1 MLPQKSP
8 ESACGAG
15 CRRTADEAISE
26 TACLPRANGASGDV
40 QRWAKLNDRQ
50 LTVLRQIGDG
60 HEPVTAKTPELANTV
75 YALRGRGL
83 VTTPRKD
90 GIWHA
95 EITDAGRFYL
105 QHGHHPDMPTPDDAG
120 QVAVAHQRRSPEPRH
135 APGRSPIQLAKDLIK
150 RLQDNDGSLQIE
162 TPDDETRA
170 SYRRAI
176 HAAKQHGLVPAGFH
190 LRHTGR
196 NAGDLIIQLVDDA
209 HPDETDWN
217 RVRLGARDKV
227 TDAGALV
234 EMLREN
240 PEVLP
245 VSEALMP
252 RALELIRSL
261 AEQARSRGHKLA
273 MSKKRKSR
281 GLHVQVRKRQY
292 AIAIKEEY
300 EQVPREAPPEG
311 RRRQRYAWERVPI
324 KYESAPS
331 GRLRVE
337 LSQSRD
343 EQRDH
348 WTDTARTQV
357 ESKVREIIKEIE
369 HRADA
374 DDQAALE
381 FKRQQEQWRVEEERR
396 EAAERASWEKAMA
409 QARTRALADHR
420 NKTFADALD
429 AWAEAD
435 EIREFCGA
443 LERAAAECRDED
455 EAARLQPWIEWGR
468 SLADRLDPTRSPCRL
483 AQAGFDR
490 EPEADELR
498 PHLGDWSPYGPH
510 KEYYRPQT
518 ERREPISDT
527 YREGWRHGPRGRSQW
542 WRR

>member
-1 MLPQKSP
+1 VS
-8 ESACGAG
+8 
-15 CRRTADEAISE
+15 
-26 TACLPRANGASGDV
+26 SGYV

-50 LTVLRQIGDG
+50 LTVLRRISEGY
-60 HEPVTAKTPELANTV
+60 EPVTAKTSELANTV
-75 YALRGRGL
+75 YALRSRGL

-90 GIWHA
+90 GVWHA
-95 EITDAGRFYL
+95 EITDAGRFYM
-105 QHGHHPDMPTPDDAG
+105 QHGHHPDKPTPADAG
-120 QVAVAHQRRSPEPRH
+120 LAHQRRSPGPQ
-135 APGRSPIQLAKDLIK
+135 RSPDQGPIRLAKDLIK
-150 RLQDNDGSLQIE
+150 QLQDNDGSVQFE

-196 NAGDLIIQLVDDA
+196 NAGDLIIQLSDDA

-217 RVRLGARDKV
+217 RVRLGARDKI
-227 TDAGALV
+227 TDADALV
-234 EMLREN
+234 DMLREN
-240 PEVLP
+240 PDILP

-252 RALELIRSL
+252 RALELVRSL
-261 AEQARSRGHKLA
+261 AEQARRRGHKLA

-292 AIAIKEEY
+292 AITIKEEY
-300 EQVPREAPPEG
+300 EQVRKAAPPAG
-311 RRRQRYAWERVPI
+311 RRRQRYAWERAPI
-324 KYESAPS
+324 EYESVPS

-337 LSQSRD
+337 LSQAR
-343 EQRDH
+343 EERRDH

-374 DDQAALE
+374 DDEAALE
-381 FKRQQEQWRVEEERR
+381 FKRQQERWRIEEERR
-396 EAAERASWEKAMA
+396 KAAERASWEKAMT

-435 EIREFCGA
+435 EIREFCSA
-443 LERAAAECRDED
+443 LERVAAECRDED

-468 SLADRLDPTRSPCRL
+468 SLADRLDPTRSPSRL
-483 AQAGFDR
+483 AQVGFDR
-490 EPEADELR
+490 EPEPDELR
-498 PHLGDWSPYGPH
+498 PHLGDWSPHGPQ

-527 YREGWRHGPRGRSQW
+527 YREGWTHGRRGRPQW